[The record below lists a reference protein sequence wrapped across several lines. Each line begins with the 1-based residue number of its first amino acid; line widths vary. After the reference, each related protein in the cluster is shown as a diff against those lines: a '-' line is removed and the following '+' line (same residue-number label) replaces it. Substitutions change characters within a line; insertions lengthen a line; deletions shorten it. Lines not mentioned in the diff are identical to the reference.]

1 MTYNSNDNCSQRQR
15 DADDNHVDDGKAQ
28 IREIHVNRLIGSPS
42 SVRIDAAKQAI
53 ANANKRLIFP
63 CVTALRTLRYTN
75 LAIFEHSGAPL
86 LEIAPRP
93 LKSSKRRGQNE
104 Q

>member
-28 IREIHVNRLIGSPS
+28 IREIHVIRLIGSRS

-63 CVTALRTLRYTN
+63 CVTALRALRHADFTV
-75 LAIFEHSGAPL
+75 FQHPGAPL
-86 LEIAPRP
+86 LEIAPSS
-93 LKSSKRRGQNE
+93 LKSSERRG
-104 Q
+104 